1 MPPRH
6 GQSLAERATFG
17 ISFLIFAAVILATPP
32 TKSGLGPGP
41 VDLELAGL
49 PLDAY
54 PHFEYVR
61 AFNQGS
67 TVSIAVD
74 PFRFPSIIDT
84 TCDVYVTDARSAEEW
99 KASPELRDVRGMP
112 QTESFVC
119 QESCDIEDFTVMLS
133 SSETISG
140 DAGCLGT
147 TPSTCIGLGR
157 PYDVVLDCNRDG
169 TLGLGDFIDGGGKE
183 AGLYVVHSTVLN
195 RLSTTT
201 IDAIDVVATNPEG
214 NEFGIPSCLVYDYCS
229 ITDFDVCSHQN
240 IEYPSDLYLFG
251 EPLPLVVIS
260 HGNGHCF
267 EWYDGAAAETTL
279 KHTDAIIDL
288 INSGDCPQRIG
299 AAHQELCGRLD
310 ATRIVWIGHSRGGQ
324 GVVWARDLLAAD
336 PEHARYY
343 GVDDI
348 VLISSMAPTD
358 YLIRKQLAS
367 PGDTPYHLIWGAGD
381 KDVAGKPQPAPSDRV
396 TLAFQILERATGPTH
411 AVYFH
416 GGAHGWF
423 HEACGGAAASP
434 VDCEFLGEPEV
445 DLTDDDVHQFVRG
458 YYVPLLKH
466 YLEANVAAQD
476 FFWRPWSRFRPGGTI
491 DASVALEYHAGRDAL
506 GLVVDDFETN
516 HAPDTSS
523 CGGSVV
529 QTVDPEWDE
538 PELLFEGLME
548 DRDCHLDFIRASLQM
563 EDPLYIPPDCSECNV
578 MQCHCHPGWGPP
590 DFSSDV
596 TCRLGCGPF
605 VARQPMNGTTRST
618 SGSAARGVA
627 LTWPNSR
634 SEGGA
639 VYGYAIPPGLS
650 DFSGLTYLSFRAA
663 QLPRHPNTMA
673 EIGDLDF
680 TVALTD
686 RRGTTSRIRLG
697 AYGAGIV
704 EPYTRY
710 GPDSAVTRCRG
721 EQCCS
726 PVGCHPSLSDVGW
739 QAEFETIRI
748 RLTDFMTHGSGLDL
762 SDVATIRFEFGS
774 PGSTRG
780 RIVIDDVE
788 VIAR

>member
-1 MPPRH
+1 
-6 GQSLAERATFG
+6 
-17 ISFLIFAAVILATPP
+17 
-32 TKSGLGPGP
+32 
-41 VDLELAGL
+41 
-49 PLDAY
+49 
-54 PHFEYVR
+54 
-61 AFNQGS
+61 
-67 TVSIAVD
+67 
-74 PFRFPSIIDT
+74 
-84 TCDVYVTDARSAEEW
+84 
-99 KASPELRDVRGMP
+99 
-112 QTESFVC
+112 
-119 QESCDIEDFTVMLS
+119 
-133 SSETISG
+133 
-140 DAGCLGT
+140 
-147 TPSTCIGLGR
+147 
-157 PYDVVLDCNRDG
+157 
-169 TLGLGDFIDGGGKE
+169 
-183 AGLYVVHSTVLN
+183 
-195 RLSTTT
+195 
-201 IDAIDVVATNPEG
+201 
-214 NEFGIPSCLVYDYCS
+214 
-229 ITDFDVCSHQN
+229 
-240 IEYPSDLYLFG
+240 
-251 EPLPLVVIS
+251 
-260 HGNGHCF
+260 
-267 EWYDGAAAETTL
+267 
-279 KHTDAIIDL
+279 
-288 INSGDCPQRIG
+288 
-299 AAHQELCGRLD
+299 
-310 ATRIVWIGHSRGGQ
+310 
-324 GVVWARDLLAAD
+324 
-336 PEHARYY
+336 
-343 GVDDI
+343 
-348 VLISSMAPTD
+348 
-358 YLIRKQLAS
+358 
-367 PGDTPYHLIWGAGD
+367 
-381 KDVAGKPQPAPSDRV
+381 
-396 TLAFQILERATGPTH
+396 
-411 AVYFH
+411 
-416 GGAHGWF
+416 
-423 HEACGGAAASP
+423 

-726 PVGCHPSLSDVGW
+726 PVGCNPSLSDFGW